1 MAKGKRFEWRMWFP
15 KCWCYF
21 SWKLY
26 MLKVLDKVMHICFQR
41 MLTSRIFW
49 SLLLQH
55 RQLLRMSCFLLFW
68 PSNMYNIV
76 YHALHHNILI
86 GHQDRLNFWVQTL
99 TQMSDSFIS
108 FLLLIYL
115 WYLYIFQ
122 NNNFCILI
130 NVYRHI
136 SFSSNHSN
144 IKS

>member
-1 MAKGKRFEWRMWFP
+1 MTNVI
-15 KCWCYF
+15 
-21 SWKLY
+21 SQ
-26 MLKVLDKVMHICFQR
+26 MLMLLFMKVIHAQSLRQGYAH
-41 MLTSRIFW
+41 MLSTDVDFKDFW

-136 SFSSNHSN
+136 SFSNNHSN
-144 IKS
+144 INS